1 VRVLIMFRR
10 TVPAAAIAVPSAVVV
25 LILVFLGFLYHRQR
39 QRDRRA
45 SRVAFDFSTAQEPP
59 SVPTLP
65 SVPDLGGWNDP
76 PVSSAFASSGP
87 ARDPFADP
95 VLMSD
100 NPTSAPRPPI
110 AISYTR
116 EIRRVPSAD
125 PFADPPVVVFASKG
139 EGPSR
144 LSKSSSSAARDA
156 RSSVTFSNVRFSP
169 FIRVY

>member
-1 VRVLIMFRR
+1 M
-10 TVPAAAIAVPSAVVV
+10 PSAVVV
-25 LILVFLGFLYHRQR
+25 LVFVVLGFLYHHRRQR
-39 QRDRRA
+39 VRRA
-45 SRVAFDFSTAQEPP
+45 SRVAFDFSKAQEPP

-65 SVPDLGGWNDP
+65 PVQDLGGWNDP
-76 PVSSAFASSGP
+76 PVSAFASAGP

-95 VLMSD
+95 VLMSE
-100 NPTSAPRPPI
+100 NPTNAPLPPI

-116 EIRRVPSAD
+116 DIRRVPSAD
-125 PFADPPVVVFASKG
+125 PFADPPVVVFASQG

-144 LSKSSSSAARDA
+144 LSKSNSSVVRDA

>member
-1 VRVLIMFRR
+1 MFQRS
-10 TVPAAAIAVPSAVVV
+10 VPAAAIAVPSAVVV
-25 LILVFLGFLYHRQR
+25 LILVVLGFLYHRRR
-39 QRDRRA
+39 QRVRRA
-45 SRVAFDFSTAQEPP
+45 SRVAFDFSKAQEPP

-65 SVPDLGGWNDP
+65 SVQDLGSWNDP
-76 PVSSAFASSGP
+76 PVSAFASAGP

-100 NPTSAPRPPI
+100 KPTNAPRPPI

-116 EIRRVPSAD
+116 EIRRVPSVD
-125 PFADPPVVVFASKG
+125 PFADPPVVVFASQG

-144 LSKSSSSAARDA
+144 LSKSSSSGVRDA